1 MSVIKEINELNFL
14 LKFVLLNLCLTAPF
28 FYIDIYFLT
37 NETFNKAPL
46 YIPIITSICM
56 SICWYYS
63 STIVIALFH
72 TNLQISNEK
81 QLQEEHRN
89 FTMISVISI
98 SIISIFSIYFKLT
111 FRNFF
116 HICFL
121 TIVILFILAI
131 FLPKKKKETPKKNN
145 N

>member
-1 MSVIKEINELNFL
+1 MSLIKEINELNFL
-14 LKFVLLNLCLTAPF
+14 LKFVLLNICLTSPF

-46 YIPIITSICM
+46 YIPIITAICM

-72 TNLQISNEK
+72 TSLQTKTEK
-81 QLQEEHRN
+81 QLQESHTT
-89 FTMISVISI
+89 FTMISIVTI

-116 HICFL
+116 HICFV
-121 TIVILFILAI
+121 TIVLFLFLAI
-131 FLPKKKKETPKKNN
+131 FLPSKKKETPK
-145 N
+145 